1 MTSQHTEALDK
12 QLVEQTAR
20 AATGNKRQGDQTRFI
35 HRETEARNTLTQGHS
50 SYVPMGA
57 GPKAQVSRPPV
68 PGPFS
73 FRGAEKS
80 GVEVP
85 VPEKKG
91 LCSCPGCERGRR
103 GLTFPD
109 RVPPPVPLSQILNP
123 SHLQDSSEA
132 PPLLT
137 LATCPRPPPK
147 RQFPPLPRPLT
158 RWPIAAQSFGA
169 PAVLTASEGW
179 RSLRHSS
186 GLARQALS
194 FAFAPPSPEPSLLPA
209 Q

>member
-12 QLVEQTAR
+12 QFVEQIAR
-20 AATGNKRQGDQTRFI
+20 AATGNKRQGESDSFYR
-35 HRETEARNTLTQGHS
+35 QGNGGKQHS
-50 SYVPMGA
+50 DPRSLQLCPKGA
-57 GPKAQVSRPPV
+57 GPKAQVSRPTV

-73 FRGAEKS
+73 FRRAEKS

-85 VPEKKG
+85 VPAKKG
-91 LCSCPGCERGRR
+91 LFVPGLREGQKR
-103 GLTFPD
+103 PY
-109 RVPPPVPLSQILNP
+109 LSRSSPATGASVSQVLNP

-147 RQFPPLPRPLT
+147 RRFPPLPRPLT

-179 RSLRHSS
+179 RNLRLSS
-186 GLARQALS
+186 GLARQVLL
-194 FAFAPPSPEPSLLPA
+194 FAFAPPSPEPSLLPT

>member
-12 QLVEQTAR
+12 QFVEQIAR
-20 AATGNKRQGDQTRFI
+20 AATGNKRQGESDSCYRQG
-35 HRETEARNTLTQGHS
+35 NGGTQHPDPRS
-50 SYVPMGA
+50 LQLCPKGA

-91 LCSCPGCERGRR
+91 LCSCPGCERGRG

-109 RVPPPVPLSQILNP
+109 RVPPPVPLSQVLNP
-123 SHLQDSSEA
+123 PHLQDSSEA

-147 RQFPPLPRPLT
+147 RRFPPLPRPLT

-179 RSLRHSS
+179 RNLRLSS
-186 GLARQALS
+186 GLARQVLL

>member
-20 AATGNKRQGDQTRFI
+20 AATGNKRQGGPDSFY
-35 HRETEARNTLTQGHS
+35 TQGNGGTQHPDPRSLQLCPNGGWAES
-50 SYVPMGA
+50 SGLQTS
-57 GPKAQVSRPPV
+57 G
-68 PGPFS
+68 PGPF

-158 RWPIAAQSFGA
+158 RGPIAAQSFGA